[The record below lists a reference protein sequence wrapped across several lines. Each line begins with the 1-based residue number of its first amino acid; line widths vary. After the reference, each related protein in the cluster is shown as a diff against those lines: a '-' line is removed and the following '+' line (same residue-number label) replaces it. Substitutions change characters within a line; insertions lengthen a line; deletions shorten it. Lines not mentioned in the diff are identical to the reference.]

1 MYGFD
6 MSCIGKL
13 AITEPLVDNV
23 DAKQIATNYCMVKE
37 VDLYTV
43 KEEDLSFDSE
53 FTLLCKRDDY
63 IHALV
68 AFFTIEFSKSHKVIG
83 FSTCK
88 LYIAIVGIFRLLTFI
103 FSLSAPEHRY
113 THWKQTIFY
122 IDDYLTVNRSEQVCG
137 RFAMAPNSKN
147 KVGFKTSSCTSIF
160 LQTTFPYSVISTSKS
175 ALTTRASCR
184 R

>member
-1 MYGFD
+1 

-43 KEEDLSFDSE
+43 KLEDLSFDSE
-53 FTLLCKRDDY
+53 FTLICKRDDY

-88 LYIAIVGIFRLLTFI
+88 IHFDLHNNF
-103 FSLSAPEHRY
+103 
-113 THWKQTIFY
+113 
-122 IDDYLTVNRSEQVCG
+122 
-137 RFAMAPNSKN
+137 
-147 KVGFKTSSCTSIF
+147 
-160 LQTTFPYSVISTSKS
+160 
-175 ALTTRASCR
+175 
-184 R
+184 

>member
-1 MYGFD
+1 MIFPDKATLYLTAIEDRQYKEDKINCKWQRVFNSIWLIAIWFTLGWDNVYGFD

-43 KEEDLSFDSE
+43 KLEDLSFDSE
-53 FTLLCKRDDY
+53 FTLICKRDDY

-88 LYIAIVGIFRLLTFI
+88 IHFDLHNNF
-103 FSLSAPEHRY
+103 
-113 THWKQTIFY
+113 
-122 IDDYLTVNRSEQVCG
+122 
-137 RFAMAPNSKN
+137 
-147 KVGFKTSSCTSIF
+147 
-160 LQTTFPYSVISTSKS
+160 
-175 ALTTRASCR
+175 
-184 R
+184 